1 MNSQLQDE
9 IISNIAKQMQQ
20 DIDEGIMSTVLIED
34 GWTPVQFY
42 FKDNNQ
48 AVDITNWLYETYK
61 KDTWGRYTNQYLFKN
76 KQDAEWFILRW
87 L

>member
-1 MNSQLQDE
+1 MNSSLQDE

-20 DIDEGIMSTVLIED
+20 DIDEGIMSTMLIED

-42 FKDNNQ
+42 FKNNNQ
-48 AVDITNWLYETYK
+48 AVDIILWLNRNCKNNWQRLGS
-61 KDTWGRYTNQYLFKN
+61 DYLFKY

-87 L
+87 S

>member
-1 MNSQLQDE
+1 MNSSLQDE

-20 DIDEGIMSTVLIED
+20 DIDEGIMSTILIED

-42 FKDNNQ
+42 FKNNNQ
-48 AVDITNWLYETYK
+48 AVDIILWLNRNCKNNWQRLGS
-61 KDTWGRYTNQYLFKN
+61 DYLFKY